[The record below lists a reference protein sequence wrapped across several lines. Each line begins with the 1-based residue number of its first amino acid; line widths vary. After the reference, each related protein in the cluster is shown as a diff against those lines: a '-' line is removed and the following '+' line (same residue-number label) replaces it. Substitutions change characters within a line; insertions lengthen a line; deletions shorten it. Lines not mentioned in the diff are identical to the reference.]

1 MPCRMPSTSSSD
13 RCLRSSAASA
23 PSAPLGC
30 VGARRY
36 DARPP
41 VRSASAPFLALLVAA
56 LVVGG
61 LAAGCSSKSEA
72 PAKTRPAPLVVVAKV
87 EARNVAVEIHAPVEL
102 RPLAQAEV
110 GSKTLGVLDAVLVDR
125 GDRVKRGQLL
135 ALVRPSDLPDQLV
148 AARGTLAQT
157 QASASLARKN
167 FERASSL
174 APGGVVSQ
182 QELQQ
187 SQAALATAE
196 AQEAAAKAQ
205 VSAFATRI
213 GETRIESPLDGVVT
227 IRRLDPGSLV
237 GQPSSGTILTV
248 ARVDVLRVF
257 VTVTEREV
265 RLVKIGQEAHVEV
278 DALPGKSL
286 KGNVVRLAPTLDPA
300 TRTLDAEV
308 QIDNTAGELRPGMFG
323 RGSIVVDSHPNA
335 PVVPASAVQISA
347 GKRWAFVLKG
357 DKVERREVTVG
368 VDEGDWLEITKGVV
382 TGEEL
387 VTTGIDSVSDG
398 AQVRAVRN
406 VDPFTGK
413 GLGKTPPP
421 AGSGGQN

>member
-1 MPCRMPSTSSSD
+1 MRLSP
-13 RCLRSSAASA
+13 LASAASLV
-23 PSAPLGC
+23 ST
-30 VGARRY
+30 
-36 DARPP
+36 
-41 VRSASAPFLALLVAA
+41 FTLLVAT
-56 LVVGG
+56 LT
-61 LAAGCSSKSEA
+61 GCSSKTETA
-72 PAKTRPAPLVVVAKV
+72 PKARPAPLVVVAKV
-87 EARNVAVEIHAPVEL
+87 DARDVAVEVHAPVEL

-148 AARGTLAQT
+148 AARGSLAQT

-167 FERASSL
+167 FERASQL

-196 AQEAAAKAQ
+196 AAEAAAKAQ
-205 VSAFATRI
+205 VAAYATRL
-213 GETRIESPLDGVVT
+213 GETRLESPLDGVVT
-227 IRRLDPGSLV
+227 VRRLDPGALV
-237 GQPSSGTILTV
+237 GPSAGGTIITV

-257 VTVTEREV
+257 VTVNERDV
-265 RLVKIGQEAHVEV
+265 HLVKVGQEAHVEV
-278 DALPGKSL
+278 DALAGRSI
-286 KGNVVRLAPTLDPA
+286 KGSVVRLAPTLDPA

-308 QIDNTAGELRPGMFG
+308 QIDNAAGDLRPGMFG
-323 RGSIVVDSHPNA
+323 RGSIVVASHAAA
-335 PVVPASAVQISA
+335 PVVAASVVQISS

-368 VDEGDWLEITKGVV
+368 VDEGDWLEITKGL
-382 TGEEL
+382 TAGEEV
-387 VTTGIDSVSDG
+387 VTTGIDAISDG
-398 AQVRAVRN
+398 ATVRAVRG

-413 GLGKTPPP
+413 GLGKK
-421 AGSGGQN
+421 

>member
-1 MPCRMPSTSSSD
+1 VRLPSVPSLGLFLFTS
-13 RCLRSSAASA
+13 LLLGSALPACASKAEGA
-23 PSAPLGC
+23 PKA
-30 VGARRY
+30 
-36 DARPP
+36 
-41 VRSASAPFLALLVAA
+41 
-56 LVVGG
+56 
-61 LAAGCSSKSEA
+61 
-72 PAKTRPAPLVVVAKV
+72 RPAPLVVVAKV
-87 EARNVAVEIHAPVEL
+87 ATRDVAVEVHAPVEL

-110 GSKTLGVLDAVLVDR
+110 GSKTLGLLDAVLVDR

-148 AARGTLAQT
+148 AARGALSQT

-167 FERASSL
+167 AERATQL

-187 SQAALATAE
+187 SQAALASAE

-205 VSAFATRI
+205 VAAFATRL

-227 IRRLDPGSLV
+227 VRRLDPGALV
-237 GQPSSGTILTV
+237 GPTAGGTTIITV

-257 VTVTEREV
+257 VTVNERDV
-265 RLVKIGQEAHVEV
+265 HLVKLGQEAHVEV
-278 DALPGKSL
+278 DALAGKSI
-286 KGNVVRLAPTLDPA
+286 KGTVARLAPTLDPA

-308 QIDNTAGELRPGMFG
+308 QIDNAGGELKPGMFG
-323 RGSIVVDSHPNA
+323 RASIVVANHPAA
-335 PVVPASAVQISA
+335 PVAPATAVQVSS

-368 VDEGDWLEITKGVV
+368 VDDGDWLEIVKGVLA
-382 TGEEL
+382 GEEI
-387 VTTGIDSVSDG
+387 VTTGIDAISDG
-398 AQVRAVRN
+398 STVRAVRN

-413 GLGKTPPP
+413 GL
-421 AGSGGQN
+421 

>member
-1 MPCRMPSTSSSD
+1 LRVPSSPALGLILLSSV
-13 RCLRSSAASA
+13 L
-23 PSAPLGC
+23 LGT
-30 VGARRY
+30 
-36 DARPP
+36 
-41 VRSASAPFLALLVAA
+41 ALPA
-56 LVVGG
+56 
-61 LAAGCSSKSEA
+61 CSSKSEA
-72 PAKTRPAPLVVVAKV
+72 GPKTRPAPLVVVAKV
-87 EARNVAVEIHAPVEL
+87 ATRDVAVEVHAPVEL

-110 GSKTLGVLDAVLVDR
+110 GSKTLGLLDAVLVDR

-148 AARGTLAQT
+148 AARGTLSQT

-167 FERASSL
+167 AERATQL
-174 APGGVVSQ
+174 APAGVVSQ

-205 VSAFATRI
+205 VAAFATRL

-227 IRRLDPGSLV
+227 VRRLDPGALV
-237 GQPSSGTILTV
+237 GPTAGGTTIITV

-257 VTVTEREV
+257 VTVNERDV
-265 RLVKIGQEAHVEV
+265 HLVKLGQEAHLEV
-278 DALPGKSL
+278 DALAGRSI
-286 KGNVVRLAPTLDPA
+286 KGTVTRLAPTLDPA

-308 QIDNTAGELRPGMFG
+308 QIDNASGDLKPGMFG
-323 RGSIVVDSHPNA
+323 RASIVVANHPGA
-335 PVVPASAVQISA
+335 PIAPASAVQVSS

-357 DKVERREVTVG
+357 DKVERREVTIG
-368 VDEGDWLEITKGVV
+368 VDEGDWLEITKGVLA
-382 TGEEL
+382 GEEI

-398 AQVRAVRN
+398 STVRAMRN

-413 GLGKTPPP
+413 GLGGSP
-421 AGSGGQN
+421 AGSASSASAPHADK